1 MAEAVGSAS
10 ARCTRQVFAAPSTVS
25 ATLISAR
32 ATWLVVRLQSVF
44 SDAKKTPRISPRRF
58 SFVERFD
65 LLRDGLLE
73 HAVHLL
79 VRSVA
84 ARLACLSGLQSLVCS
99 ALRAVGC
106 RAGRLSRARR
116 RVGSSL
122 GSSSVLHGLVGRCA
136 NLIDGRLRDAT
147 AARNE
152 REGGKAC
159 LHCGGDRFLHDFFPL
174 LGRTKMTR
182 ATNFHGLLIRR
193 SYGLFPQISPQKSLF
208 CKSSWA
214 RPSAE
219 DTRLSG

>member
-10 ARCTRQVFAAPSTVS
+10 SRCSQRFSPAPSTASSSHPVFC
-25 ATLISAR
+25 AR
-32 ATWLVVRLQSVF
+32 RRGSSFVCTAF
-44 SDAKKTPRISPRRF
+44 SKTQKKKTPRIAPRRS
-58 SFVERFD
+58 SFVERFE

-99 ALRAVGC
+99 ALRAIGR

-122 GSSSVLHGLVGRCA
+122 SSSSVLHSLVGRCA

-147 AARNE
+147 AARN
-152 REGGKAC
+152 
-159 LHCGGDRFLHDFFPL
+159 
-174 LGRTKMTR
+174 
-182 ATNFHGLLIRR
+182 
-193 SYGLFPQISPQKSLF
+193 
-208 CKSSWA
+208 
-214 RPSAE
+214 
-219 DTRLSG
+219 

>member
-10 ARCTRQVFAAPSTVS
+10 SRCSQRFSAAPSTAS
-25 ATLISAR
+25 STTLLSAR
-32 ATWLVVRLQSVF
+32 GDAVRRSSAQRF
-44 SDAKKTPRISPRRF
+44 PKRKKKTPRIAPRRS
-58 SFVERFD
+58 SFVERFE

-99 ALRAVGC
+99 ALRAIGR

-122 GSSSVLHGLVGRCA
+122 SSSSVLHSLVGRCA

-147 AARNE
+147 AARN
-152 REGGKAC
+152 
-159 LHCGGDRFLHDFFPL
+159 
-174 LGRTKMTR
+174 
-182 ATNFHGLLIRR
+182 
-193 SYGLFPQISPQKSLF
+193 
-208 CKSSWA
+208 
-214 RPSAE
+214 
-219 DTRLSG
+219 